1 MSRINLTID
10 LENKSKFI
18 SEYNKKTLNRE
29 LKEYILNEL
38 VGYDTNDKLKIKINV
53 SYNLNEE
60 EKKEY
65 IKILKKDFKEN
76 YIDLR
81 YDAKMNY
88 IKSVVLILIGIIFL
102 IVGFV
107 FSNHNDSLMSEI
119 SNIGGWLLI
128 WESGYAIIYTLAD
141 RRKEMQRYKQIIN
154 SEIEFNK

>member
-38 VGYDTNDKLKIKINV
+38 VGYDTNDKLKIRINV

-107 FSNHNDSLMSEI
+107 FLNNNDSLMSEI

-141 RRKEMQRYKQIIN
+141 RRKEMQRYKQIMN

>member
-10 LENKSKFI
+10 LEDKSKFI

-38 VGYDTNDKLKIKINV
+38 VGYDTNDKLKIRINV
-53 SYNLNEE
+53 SYNLSEE
-60 EKKEY
+60 DKKEY
-65 IKILKKDFKEN
+65 IKVLKKDFKEN

-88 IKSVVLILIGIIFL
+88 IKSVILILIGILFL

-107 FSNHNDSLMSEI
+107 FLNNNDSLMSEI

>member
-107 FSNHNDSLMSEI
+107 FLNHNDSLMSEI

>member
-10 LENKSKFI
+10 LEDKSKFI

-38 VGYDTNDKLKIKINV
+38 VGYDTNDKLKIRINI
-53 SYNLNEE
+53 SYNLSEE
-60 EKKEY
+60 DKKEY
-65 IKILKKDFKEN
+65 IKVLKKDFKEN

-88 IKSVVLILIGIIFL
+88 IKSVILILIGILFL

-107 FSNHNDSLMSEI
+107 FLNNNDSLMSEI

>member
-38 VGYDTNDKLKIKINV
+38 VGYDTNDKLKIRINV